1 MTAAGSR
8 AGSCADPGP
17 VMEVAG
23 GDART
28 DGSGGVV
35 CLYCEGSEFVPLVS
49 GVRDRAGVVPG
60 EFTFVRCV
68 RCNSAMLSPPPRER
82 DIPGFY
88 PRVYTFAPELAAGW
102 RQVLAQVEYSVFY
115 RPSYRAEAWIV
126 DRHRRRAAGGR
137 RGSVLD
143 VGCGR
148 GLRLLE
154 FRRLGYEVHGCDFQP
169 ESVDYLNSRLAIP
182 ARQGDVSAVD
192 SLYAPES
199 FDVITAFH
207 LLEHLPDPGRAIR
220 AFRSLLRP
228 GGLLVVCLPLA
239 DSVQARVLGRRWAA
253 FTEAPRHIALPS
265 RAALAALL
273 HACGFDRE
281 SMAFRADDALSCAA
295 EAGLSLVPAGCTGR
309 AYGTP
314 GAGAMMGRL
323 LGALASVAC
332 IPWALADQFLLRRP
346 AHGILMARKPAC
358 PAEHPGESP
367 IAPMCVDELTGD
379 AGLPSA
385 PALS

>member
-1 MTAAGSR
+1 MTAAGFR
-8 AGSCADPGP
+8 AGSRADPGSAA
-17 VMEVAG
+17 EVATNGTRAG
-23 GDART
+23 GAR
-28 DGSGGVV
+28 DFV
-35 CLYCEGSEFVPLVS
+35 CLYCEGAEFAPLVS

-60 EFTFVRCV
+60 EFTYVRCV
-68 RCNSAMLSPPPRER
+68 RCGSAMLSPSPRAS
-82 DIPGFY
+82 DVPGFY
-88 PRVYTFAPELAAGW
+88 PRVYSFAPDLAAGW
-102 RQVLAQVEYSVFY
+102 RQVLARMEYSVFY

-126 DRHRRRAAGGR
+126 DRLCRRASGGR

-182 ARQGDVSAVD
+182 ARQGDVATVD
-192 SLYAPES
+192 SLYASES

-253 FTEAPRHIALPS
+253 FTEAPRHISLPS
-265 RAALAALL
+265 RAALATLL
-273 HACGFDRE
+273 HACGFVRE
-281 SMAFRADDALSCAA
+281 SMAFRGDDVLSCAA

-314 GAGAMMGRL
+314 GAGAMIGRL

-332 IPWALADQFLLRRP
+332 IPWALVDQFLLRRP
-346 AHGILMARKPAC
+346 AHGILVACRPA
-358 PAEHPGESP
+358 G
-367 IAPMCVDELTGD
+367 I
-379 AGLPSA
+379 
-385 PALS
+385 